1 MLIISVKKSA
11 FVLILFLI
19 FMSSICIASA
29 NDDFN
34 NGVSIDEGIIFE
46 NNYDA
51 DPIIGDDGDNKVYV
65 NPSANLSV
73 VPDGSRDKP
82 YSSIGEAVNVVSDNS
97 TIILMDGIYNAPG
110 DLDIEINK
118 NLVIKSLTGNVT
130 VNGNGQSTFFN
141 IFDSKSLSLEN
152 INFVNGKTT
161 AYSSCYSVICNN
173 GLLTL
178 KNVEFENINTF
189 MSVIYNEGDLNIYNS
204 KFSNCVGSNHAAII
218 FNLGNCNVV
227 NSKLSQATSKPS
239 IYNHHNVFVN
249 NSQIYSIYSNPD
261 YDYDNFKSINMTI
274 INSQI
279 GALQCDNGTFA
290 IKNSNFSEGIE
301 ARFSIVDI
309 ENVYSKHSSS
319 NIYNSFY
326 ASNITIKSSYFDS
339 SIYAN
344 TCNLNMTY
352 SVMLGEISGNG
363 KFSTNVSANYNW
375 WGVNK
380 GPAIRYA
387 KNDSKYWVVMTFE
400 CKESPINIG
409 TNAEFRATLN
419 KYTDGESMKYLDNP
433 SLLPQMS
440 VKFESQNGKFIYNGG
455 TLVNGTFSNYLR
467 NNNESSLVYAVINS
481 QRLRLVVGTGLTG
494 YEWYVSPTGH
504 NGFGDGSR
512 DNPYKTLDYTIA
524 KALNGNVIYLLNG
537 TYTNNWNSNLEI
549 VKNLTIIGVGNAIL
563 SRENDRNIFI
573 VKEWGSL
580 TLKNLNF
587 TINLKQY
594 SNELIL
600 VKGGNL
606 TVLNSNF
613 YDIRSIAV
621 ISTYGGVQNKGYVF
635 VENTTFKSIVGPLI
649 KGGANIIIDRI
660 SAEKCSNIYDSRGM
674 EAYNVCFPVW
684 NYISISNSI
693 FRNNT
698 VGIVNLNP
706 TTYYSSSALSKN
718 IVGDLSSG
726 TVFAYINNSLFI
738 ENNFI
743 HGDFYASNRVG
754 LELGRSVYGTCHGE
768 VNNCSFIKNKGKLI
782 EGAIV
787 NNSFFDSNTVCR
799 VSADLINNSYFYK
812 NDNSASAD
820 MYSTYPNRGIATA
833 NEIYYSVF
841 IGNKALYGGALADTK
856 TVHYSVFLNN
866 SATYGG
872 NDIFVYDGEVD
883 YSSNW
888 WGSNQKPDNN
898 RIFVHIG
905 SLTLDNWVIMSLDA
919 VTNTH
924 IVVALNK
931 LTDNIGNIYEFN
943 STLPTRTVYFSSDYG
958 IIAPLNTSLENNKAD
973 AYVVQNETTAD
984 FNIYARIDNQLLDL
998 TLRNNNTQLVMD
1010 DVVFY
1015 GNNNNYEITLI
1026 NVNGHKIFNQTLT
1039 VVITTPKGEKEYFTL
1054 VTDEKGH
1061 AKFEVTYPVG
1071 VYNISVYYD
1080 GNGYFEGCNK
1090 SAKIDVQPSA
1100 TYLIS
1105 YNYTFYGKNVNFY
1118 AVLSNG
1124 QVGIVNQSIKITI
1137 IDSKGGTRTAVITTD
1152 STGRADA
1159 ILSLDVGKYIIKCEY
1174 GGDGWYLPSSSV
1186 SDVEIRP
1193 VNSTIEV
1200 PDVTFYGIGNEY
1212 NITLKDAH
1220 GTLIRG
1226 EYIKVVLTQGDLYD
1240 VFILQT
1246 GDDGVARLTIN
1257 YLPGTYQI
1265 TASYAGDN
1273 VYGFAKGSGTIV
1285 VNKVL
1290 TVISGFHYIKIPL
1303 NGVYSVVLTDM
1314 FGHRVNNATIK
1325 LNLYKGSLLKTYTGV
1340 TDGNG
1345 EVTFRISQ
1353 SEGTYLATFD
1363 FDGDVWYI
1371 DSTGAATIVVDSK
1384 TTPGHVSINASDF
1397 VQYYG
1402 ENRYFVISFNDTNAY
1417 SLYGKNIVVT
1427 ISSGDW
1433 QQTYNVVT
1441 DIYGYGRLQITL
1453 NPGIYNI
1460 TYQYTNPYYG
1470 LFAKNSSTIS
1480 VYRMPIT
1487 VLGSDVIMNIG
1498 EAKYYEIKLL
1508 DARNAPV
1515 KNMQI
1520 VVDIN
1525 GTKYNATTNN
1535 EGIARLLL
1543 SLDLGKY
1550 LVSYYVDNPNY
1561 IPSSGLSY
1569 ILVVDSNKTSTN
1581 IKGDDLNGFDN
1592 ETLNFTVILS
1602 DVLDN
1607 PIGYATILVNVSTI
1621 EGDFVG
1627 SYKSVTKKDGRAV
1640 FSFDLEYGR
1649 YIISTC
1655 YLGSNS
1661 YLGSYGIN
1669 YINVGSV
1676 GNTTKTVLIAGDSAL
1691 GGSDKFYVVLIDE
1704 NGTYIKGKEIKFTVD
1719 NQSYSGITDSSG
1731 RAYVDVV
1738 LSQGFHD
1745 IGAIFSGDDTY
1756 KKSSVK
1762 TTLVISGNSTYLFAL
1777 NCTKNYRNGTQFYVQ
1792 LVDSYSNP
1800 LANRTV
1806 SITINGRTYNRTT
1819 DVNGWA
1825 TMNINLQPG
1834 EYEALCAYY
1843 GPQKSDNAFAK
1854 AVIKVLPTILAD
1866 NLVKYYLNGSQFH
1879 VKVIDGSGNPIVNT
1893 NVSMNI
1899 NGVFYVRQ
1907 TNSEG
1912 IATLNIKLWP
1922 GKYILT
1928 VHNPYDG
1935 LLKSFDVTVLP
1946 TIESND
1952 LVKYYHNDSQF
1963 YAKFVDGAGNPLV
1976 NTKVKFNINGV
1987 LYTRETNGEGVAKL
2001 NINLNPGEYI
2011 LTSIHPNGLQV
2022 GKKVT
2027 VLPTLEGSD
2036 LTMNYKDGSQFKA
2049 RLVDGTGR
2057 ALANKTVTFNIN
2069 GVFYNKITDVN
2080 GVASLNINL
2089 VAGKYIITSMYD
2101 GYATSNTVLVN
2112 RL

>member
-1 MLIISVKKSA
+1 
-11 FVLILFLI
+11 
-19 FMSSICIASA
+19 MSSICIASA

-82 YSSIGEAVNVVSDNS
+82 YSSIGEAVDVVSDNS

-309 ENVYSKHSSS
+309 ENVYSRHSSS

-409 TNAEFRATLN
+409 TNAEFKATLN

-693 FRNNT
+693 FRSNT

-743 HGDFYASNRVG
+743 PSDFYASNRVG

-931 LTDNIGNIYEFN
+931 LTDNSGNIYEFN
-943 STLPTRTVYFSSDYG
+943 NTLPTRTVYFSSDYG

-998 TLRNNNTQLVMD
+998 TLRNNNTQLVMG

-1039 VVITTPKGEKEYFTL
+1039 VVITTPKCEKEYFTL

-1240 VFILQT
+1240 VFTLQT

-1325 LNLYKGSLLKTYTGV
+1325 LNIYKGSLLKTYTGV

-1460 TYQYTNPYYG
+1460 TYQYTNQYYG

-1535 EGIARLLL
+1535 DGIARLLL
-1543 SLDLGKY
+1543 SLGLGKY

-1561 IPSSGLSY
+1561 IPSSGSSY

-1669 YINVGSV
+1669 YINVESV

-1912 IATLNIKLWP
+1912 IATLNIKLWS

-2049 RLVDGTGR
+2049 RLVDSTGR

>member
-1 MLIISVKKSA
+1 
-11 FVLILFLI
+11 
-19 FMSSICIASA
+19 MSSICIASA

-97 TIILMDGIYNAPG
+97 TIILMDGIYNAHG

-204 KFSNCVGSNHAAII
+204 KFSNCVGLNHAAII

-279 GALQCDNGTFA
+279 GALQCGNGTFA

-344 TCNLNMTY
+344 ACNLNMTY

-594 SNELIL
+594 VNELIL

-649 KGGANIIIDRI
+649 KGGANIIIDRL

-743 HGDFYASNRVG
+743 PGDFYASNRVG

-833 NEIYYSVF
+833 NEIYCSVF

-931 LTDNIGNIYEFN
+931 LTDNSGNIYEFN

-1152 STGRADA
+1152 STGRANA

-1384 TTPGHVSINASDF
+1384 TAPGHVSINASDF

-1460 TYQYTNPYYG
+1460 TYQYTNQYYG

-1535 EGIARLLL
+1535 DGIARLLL
-1543 SLDLGKY
+1543 SLGLGKY

-1561 IPSSGLSY
+1561 IPSSGSSY

-1627 SYKSVTKKDGRAV
+1627 FYKSVTKKDGRAV
-1640 FSFDLEYGR
+1640 FNFDLEYGR

-1669 YINVGSV
+1669 YINVESV

-1912 IATLNIKLWP
+1912 IATLNIKLWS

-2049 RLVDGTGR
+2049 RLVDSTGR

>member
-1 MLIISVKKSA
+1 
-11 FVLILFLI
+11 
-19 FMSSICIASA
+19 MSSICIASA

-931 LTDNIGNIYEFN
+931 LTDNSGNIYEFN

-1460 TYQYTNPYYG
+1460 TYQYTNQYYG

-1535 EGIARLLL
+1535 DGIARLLL
-1543 SLDLGKY
+1543 SLGLGKY

-1561 IPSSGLSY
+1561 IPSSGSSY

-1627 SYKSVTKKDGRAV
+1627 SYKSVTKKDGRSV

-1669 YINVGSV
+1669 YINVESV

-1912 IATLNIKLWP
+1912 IATLNIKLWS

-2036 LTMNYKDGSQFKA
+2036 LTMNYKDESQFKA

-2089 VAGKYIITSMYD
+2089 VEGKYIITSMYD

>member
-1 MLIISVKKSA
+1 
-11 FVLILFLI
+11 
-19 FMSSICIASA
+19 MSSICIASA

-82 YSSIGEAVNVVSDNS
+82 YSSIGEAVDVVSDNS

-613 YDIRSIAV
+613 YDVRSIAV

-693 FRNNT
+693 FRSNT

-743 HGDFYASNRVG
+743 PGDFYASNRVG

-787 NNSFFDSNTVCR
+787 NNSFFDLNTVCR

-898 RIFVHIG
+898 KIFVHIG

-931 LTDNIGNIYEFN
+931 LTDNSGNIYEFN
-943 STLPTRTVYFSSDYG
+943 TTLPTRTVYFSSDYG

-973 AYVVQNETTAD
+973 AYVVQNETTVD

-998 TLRNNNTQLVMD
+998 TLRNNNTQLVMG

-1039 VVITTPKGEKEYFTL
+1039 VVITTPKCEKEYFTL

-1240 VFILQT
+1240 VFTLQT

-1325 LNLYKGSLLKTYTGV
+1325 LNIYKGSLLKTYTGV

-1384 TTPGHVSINASDF
+1384 TAPGHVSINASDF

-1535 EGIARLLL
+1535 DGIARLLL
-1543 SLDLGKY
+1543 SLGLGKY

-1561 IPSSGLSY
+1561 IPSSGSSY

-1669 YINVGSV
+1669 YINVESV

-1912 IATLNIKLWP
+1912 IATLNIKLWS

-2036 LTMNYKDGSQFKA
+2036 LTMNYKDGSQFKV

>member
-1 MLIISVKKSA
+1 
-11 FVLILFLI
+11 
-19 FMSSICIASA
+19 MSSICIASA

-204 KFSNCVGSNHAAII
+204 KFSNCVGLNHAAII

-261 YDYDNFKSINMTI
+261 YDYDNFKSINMAI

-344 TCNLNMTY
+344 ACNLNMTY

-743 HGDFYASNRVG
+743 PGDFYASNRVG

-833 NEIYYSVF
+833 NEIYCSVF

-931 LTDNIGNIYEFN
+931 LTDNSGNIYEFN

-1137 IDSKGGTRTAVITTD
+1137 IDSKGGTRTAVITTG

-1240 VFILQT
+1240 VFTLQT

-1384 TTPGHVSINASDF
+1384 TAPGHVSINASDF

-1460 TYQYTNPYYG
+1460 TYQYTNQYYG

-1535 EGIARLLL
+1535 DGIARLLL
-1543 SLDLGKY
+1543 SLGLGKY

-1561 IPSSGLSY
+1561 IPSSGSSY

-1669 YINVGSV
+1669 YINVESV

-1738 LSQGFHD
+1738 LSQGVHD

-1912 IATLNIKLWP
+1912 IATLNIKLWS

-2036 LTMNYKDGSQFKA
+2036 LTMNYKDGSQFKT

>member
-1 MLIISVKKSA
+1 
-11 FVLILFLI
+11 
-19 FMSSICIASA
+19 MSSICIASA

-204 KFSNCVGSNHAAII
+204 KFSNCVGLNHAAII

-409 TNAEFRATLN
+409 TNAEFKATLN

-594 SNELIL
+594 VNELIL

-743 HGDFYASNRVG
+743 PGDFYASNRVG

-833 NEIYYSVF
+833 NEIYCSVF

-931 LTDNIGNIYEFN
+931 LTDNSGNIYEFN

-1152 STGRADA
+1152 STGRANA

-1325 LNLYKGSLLKTYTGV
+1325 LNIYKGSLLKTYTGV

-1384 TTPGHVSINASDF
+1384 TAPGHVSINASDF

-1417 SLYGKNIVVT
+1417 SLHGKNIVVT

-1460 TYQYTNPYYG
+1460 TYQYTNQYYG

-1535 EGIARLLL
+1535 DGIARLLL
-1543 SLDLGKY
+1543 SLGLGKY

-1561 IPSSGLSY
+1561 IPSSGSSY

-1669 YINVGSV
+1669 YINVESV

-1912 IATLNIKLWP
+1912 IATLNIKLWS

-2036 LTMNYKDGSQFKA
+2036 LTMNYKDGSQFKT

>member
-1 MLIISVKKSA
+1 
-11 FVLILFLI
+11 
-19 FMSSICIASA
+19 MSSICIASA

-339 SIYAN
+339 RIYAN

-743 HGDFYASNRVG
+743 PGDFYASNRVG

-833 NEIYYSVF
+833 NEIYCSVF

-931 LTDNIGNIYEFN
+931 LTDNSGNIYEFN

-1152 STGRADA
+1152 STGRANA

-1384 TTPGHVSINASDF
+1384 TAPGHVSINASDF

-1460 TYQYTNPYYG
+1460 TYQYTNQYYG

-1535 EGIARLLL
+1535 DGIARLLL
-1543 SLDLGKY
+1543 SLGLGKY

-1561 IPSSGLSY
+1561 IPSSGSSY

-1669 YINVGSV
+1669 YINVESV
-1676 GNTTKTVLIAGDSAL
+1676 GNTTKTVLIAGDSAV

-1731 RAYVDVV
+1731 KAYVDVV

-1806 SITINGRTYNRTT
+1806 SITINGRIYNRTT

-1912 IATLNIKLWP
+1912 IATLNIKLWS

-2057 ALANKTVTFNIN
+2057 VLANKTVTFNIN

>member
-1 MLIISVKKSA
+1 
-11 FVLILFLI
+11 
-19 FMSSICIASA
+19 MSSICIASA

-51 DPIIGDDGDNKVYV
+51 DPIIGDDGGNKVYV

-204 KFSNCVGSNHAAII
+204 KFSNCVGLNHAAII

-279 GALQCDNGTFA
+279 GALQCGNGTFA

-344 TCNLNMTY
+344 ACNLNMTY

-594 SNELIL
+594 VNELIL

-743 HGDFYASNRVG
+743 PGDFYASNRVG

-833 NEIYYSVF
+833 NEIYCSVF

-931 LTDNIGNIYEFN
+931 LTDNSGNIYEFN

-1152 STGRADA
+1152 STGRANA

-1384 TTPGHVSINASDF
+1384 TAPGHVSINASDF

-1460 TYQYTNPYYG
+1460 TYQYTNQYYG

-1535 EGIARLLL
+1535 DGIARLLL
-1543 SLDLGKY
+1543 SLGLGKY

-1561 IPSSGLSY
+1561 IPSSGSSY

-1627 SYKSVTKKDGRAV
+1627 FYKSVTKKDGRAV
-1640 FSFDLEYGR
+1640 FNFDLEYGR

-1669 YINVGSV
+1669 YINVESV

-1731 RAYVDVV
+1731 RAHVDVV

-1777 NCTKNYRNGTQFYVQ
+1777 NSTKNYRNGTQFYVQ

-1912 IATLNIKLWP
+1912 IATLNIKLWS

-2089 VAGKYIITSMYD
+2089 VEGKYIITSMYD

>member
-1 MLIISVKKSA
+1 
-11 FVLILFLI
+11 
-19 FMSSICIASA
+19 MSSICIASA

-82 YSSIGEAVNVVSDNS
+82 YSSIGEAVDVVSDNS

-204 KFSNCVGSNHAAII
+204 KFSNCVGLNHAAII

-279 GALQCDNGTFA
+279 GALQCDNGTFT

-339 SIYAN
+339 SIYVN

-375 WGVNK
+375 WGVNN
-380 GPAIRYA
+380 GPTIRYA

-693 FRNNT
+693 FRSNT

-743 HGDFYASNRVG
+743 PGDFYASNRVG

-931 LTDNIGNIYEFN
+931 LTDNSGNIYEFN
-943 STLPTRTVYFSSDYG
+943 NTLPTRTVYFSSDYG
-958 IIAPLNTSLENNKAD
+958 IIVPLNTSLENNKAD

-1240 VFILQT
+1240 VFTLQT

-1325 LNLYKGSLLKTYTGV
+1325 LNIYKGSLLKTYTGV

-1460 TYQYTNPYYG
+1460 TYQYTNQYYG

-1535 EGIARLLL
+1535 DGIARLLL
-1543 SLDLGKY
+1543 SLGLGKY

-1561 IPSSGLSY
+1561 IPSSGSSY

-1607 PIGYATILVNVSTI
+1607 SIGYATILVNVSTI

-1669 YINVGSV
+1669 YINVESV

-1912 IATLNIKLWP
+1912 IATLNIKLWS

-2057 ALANKTVTFNIN
+2057 VLANKTVTFNIN